1 MGVINNMVF
10 RSQKMISFQN
20 GIMRSIS
27 KASRHNED
35 PMITSF
41 GITACNT
48 KLLGGARYGGRS
60 SGCGV
65 DVYDAYISTIGETI
79 ERYCP
84 SLFRTNQM
92 KKASYNDL
100 KVPAVE
106 PSKFALFSREQIA
119 LFKERNELIQEFD
132 ANTEVYWD
140 NCVDLTTGK
149 TLYCPCTFIYLPW
162 QNDPRPIFYGVSTG
176 LAAHTNYIKSV
187 LTSLY
192 EVIERDSFVLT
203 WFQKIVPPK
212 IYISNDIGKYISKLF
227 PVDYKWH
234 LFDITYDLGVP
245 SVFGI
250 CVGTADFGN
259 FIAVGTATRST
270 KGEAL
275 KKVIQEI
282 AQTIPYFRYT
292 ILNNRT
298 ISSDDFAE
306 LKDFERHSVFYLKHP
321 EYRTVFAP
329 WIEAQPSMNIDINE
343 MSSLHS
349 EDKVLEIVSRLKKL
363 DYNVLLKD
371 LTTPDAFE
379 CGMYCTRV
387 IVPQLLQM
395 TGAYLYYPLGGNRL
409 YEVPRKLGYES
420 HNYENLNK
428 YPHPF
433 P

>member
-1 MGVINNMVF
+1 MVF

-20 GIMRSIS
+20 GILRSIS
-27 KASRHNED
+27 KASRGNED
-35 PMITSF
+35 PRSISF
-41 GITACNT
+41 GITACDT
-48 KLLGGARYGGRS
+48 KLLGGARYSGRS

-65 DVYDAYISTIGETI
+65 NMYDAYISTIGETI

-84 SLFRTNQM
+84 ALFRTNSM
-92 KKASYNDL
+92 IKASYNKL
-100 KVPAVE
+100 KVPAIA
-106 PSKFALFSREQIA
+106 PSEFALFSREQID
-119 LFKERNELIQEFD
+119 LFKERNDLIQEFNPD
-132 ANTEVYWD
+132 TEVYWD
-140 NCVDLTTGK
+140 NCVDLTTGY
-149 TLYCPCTFIYLPW
+149 TLYCPSTFIYLPW
-162 QNDPRPIFYGVSTG
+162 QHDPRPIFYGVSTG
-176 LAAHTNYIKSV
+176 LAAHSNYVKSV

-212 IYISNDIGKYISKLF
+212 FFLSKDIIRYISQLF

-245 SVFGI
+245 TVFGI
-250 CVGTADFGN
+250 CVGKADFGD

-282 AQTIPYFRYT
+282 AQTIPYFRY
-292 ILNNRT
+292 ILLNDKTKTCENFTEIR
-298 ISSDDFAE
+298 DF
-306 LKDFERHSVFYLKHP
+306 KQHSIFYLQHP
-321 EYRTVFAP
+321 EHRKIFAP
-329 WIEAQPSMNIDINE
+329 WIDAQPSTNVNLNE
-343 MSSLHS
+343 TSPLSSK
-349 EDKVLEIVSRLKKL
+349 DKVLEIVCRLKNFG
-363 DYNVLLKD
+363 YNVLLKD

-379 CGMYCTRV
+379 CGMFCTRV

-395 TGAYLYYPLGGNRL
+395 TGSYLYYPLGGKRL
-409 YEVPRKLGYES
+409 YDVPRKLGYES